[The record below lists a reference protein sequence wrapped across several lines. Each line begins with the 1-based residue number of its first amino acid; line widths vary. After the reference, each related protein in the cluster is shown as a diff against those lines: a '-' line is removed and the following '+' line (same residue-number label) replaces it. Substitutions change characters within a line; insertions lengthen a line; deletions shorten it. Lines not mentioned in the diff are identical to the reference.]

1 MRYPNIGTSITK
13 YVDWK
18 HFATLGVRQWVDDEI
33 INHFVEKWCTQSRAT
48 LGLSSFFPV
57 NHLFQDNGNCS
68 KVYSIDQLVGND
80 TLRYKLLRWANKSRV
95 SFFSSRSALR
105 LTSHSQRAQK
115 LATFDQVFIPINGNR
130 NHWYSACID
139 YKRKCINIYDSLR
152 DLCLTNRCKPPEQRK
167 NKELM
172 MVLP

>member
-1 MRYPNIGTSITK
+1 M
-13 YVDWK
+13 DWK